1 MCVIISQI
9 FYILTFFWQNMSH
22 NIVTEEQLPHYRK
35 AGKIA
40 ATALQYGAALIKPG
54 AKVIDILDAVEK
66 RIHELGGEIAFPA
79 QISINEIAA
88 HFCPEEGDE
97 TTIKDGML
105 VKLDCGAHVE
115 GCVGDNAVTVDV
127 GGTHADLVKASRE
140 ARDEAIKLVK
150 PGVTPH
156 EIGKKVQE
164 IITKYGFEPIRNL
177 SGHGVGPY
185 LIHTNPSIPNYP
197 NNDDSPLAE
206 NSVIAIEPFATTG
219 KGMIYNASNSTLFS
233 QVMRGRPRSQMA
245 RDVLKEIEK
254 FKGLPFTTRW
264 LTRKLGEGKTK
275 FGIREL
281 LKIGVLHEYP
291 PLPEKA
297 GGLVS
302 QSEHT
307 VLVKDP
313 VEILTKLP
321 ED

>member
-1 MCVIISQI
+1 MP
-9 FYILTFFWQNMSH
+9 H

-40 ATALQYGAALIKPG
+40 ADALKHGASLIKVG
-54 AKVIDILDAVEK
+54 AKVVDILDAVEDK
-66 RIHELGGEIAFPA
+66 IHELGGEIAFPA

-88 HFCPEEGDE
+88 HFCPEDGDE
-97 TTIKDGML
+97 ITIEDGML
-105 VKLDCGAHVE
+105 AKLDCGAHIE
-115 GCVGDNAVTVDV
+115 GCVGDNAITVDV
-127 GGTHADLVKASRE
+127 GGKHADLVRASRE
-140 ARDEAIKLVK
+140 ARDAAIKIVK
-150 PGVTPH
+150 PGITPH
-156 EIGKKVQE
+156 EIGEKVHE
-164 IITKYGFEPIRNL
+164 VITKYGFEPVRNL

-185 LIHTNPSIPNYP
+185 LIHTAPSIPNYP
-197 NNDDSPLAE
+197 NNDHTPLPK

-219 KGMIYNASNSTLFS
+219 KGMIYNASNPTLFA
-233 QVMRGRPRSQMA
+233 QVTKGRPRSQMA
-245 RDVLKEIEK
+245 RDVLKEVEK
-254 FKGLPFTTRW
+254 FNGLPFTTRW
-264 LTRKLGEGKTK
+264 LTRKLGAGKAK

-313 VEILTKLP
+313 VEILTVLP